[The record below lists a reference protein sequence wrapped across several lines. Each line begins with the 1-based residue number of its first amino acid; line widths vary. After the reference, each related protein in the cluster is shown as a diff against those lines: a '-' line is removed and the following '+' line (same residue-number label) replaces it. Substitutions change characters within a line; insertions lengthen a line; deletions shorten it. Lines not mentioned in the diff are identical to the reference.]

1 MYRIQPK
8 NALGENLLVLTR
20 WLLKNKII
28 DGLAMK
34 LKRRS
39 LQLMDFQQEYL
50 ELYVKIQF
58 LMKKK
63 KKNSAVLEWNLITVP
78 TSQMNGDVLLIIG
91 EVEKTIPQ
99 ALDP

>member
-1 MYRIQPK
+1 
-8 NALGENLLVLTR
+8 
-20 WLLKNKII
+20 
-28 DGLAMK
+28 
-34 LKRRS
+34 
-39 LQLMDFQQEYL
+39 MDFQQEYL

-58 LMKKK
+58 LIKKKK